1 MNIIPKIT
9 DFNKTTY
16 ELNTSRQSISFSNS
30 PNLNHIFNL
39 KKSISNFYDSPKNK
53 PSFNEIKTLHIK
65 RNPLKIKKLRI
76 PKKHNIENNTI
87 LNENLGE
94 KIKIKKILN
103 DLISFGNK
111 NNISDIDNGKSIKS
125 VLDLNKFQ
133 ISRLN
138 LNRIN
143 NPELIPFIKFNEK
156 AKKQESVILTN
167 EKRLNLI
174 KLKFSVFDK
183 DFDYNYYK
191 DQEMKAINNLRIMKT
206 EKSAKDRDLLMDK
219 RLQKL
224 KMSNELKIRDS
235 LNSIHKK
242 IILNKLKKK
251 KYIELLNETY
261 KLLDKA
267 TVEYLTS
274 VDMLNERIKYIK
286 KYYAVFIDLF
296 NGKAFKLLDEKIK
309 FEIMKSLEETQDN
322 KDEKDENS
330 DNNSK
335 NDIKNESIISQK
347 NLKSKLKLRYEE
359 KVKMYREYTSIHKD
373 INKEIN
379 NVKIKFYNI
388 KDDLNNII
396 SKAKDKIEKLH
407 DESDSLKLIFKK
419 ISHKQ
424 INYYLK
430 ILKTGLD
437 VRAEGLSWVIIRL
450 IELNAPIDSFLF
462 PEFLDNEQIEY
473 IIQIAKYGY
482 EINQLTIIL
491 DSLREKETG
500 KKNTKLSI
508 FGSLTEEEILS
519 SALINKTEDN
529 NSNNEF
535 NLTEKYNNDNN
546 LLKYM
551 KSKSLSMLNS
561 KIINE
566 ESMKFQLEK
575 NIINLKLKESKK
587 RISMIA
593 IDKKYKINDKK
604 EKNKNNIDKFL
615 LIQNFNNKS
624 KYFSD
629 ILRIIEQINNLN
641 NLIKDRREKELKN
654 FGEKFKSTD
663 LKDETAKTNYNK
675 SFNALFGNAAFYVD
689 EK

>member
-1 MNIIPKIT
+1 M
-9 DFNKTTY
+9 
-16 ELNTSRQSISFSNS
+16 
-30 PNLNHIFNL
+30 
-39 KKSISNFYDSPKNK
+39 
-53 PSFNEIKTLHIK
+53 
-65 RNPLKIKKLRI
+65 
-76 PKKHNIENNTI
+76 
-87 LNENLGE
+87 
-94 KIKIKKILN
+94 
-103 DLISFGNK
+103 
-111 NNISDIDNGKSIKS
+111 
-125 VLDLNKFQ
+125 
-133 ISRLN
+133 
-138 LNRIN
+138 
-143 NPELIPFIKFNEK
+143 
-156 AKKQESVILTN
+156 
-167 EKRLNLI
+167 
-174 KLKFSVFDK
+174 
-183 DFDYNYYK
+183 
-191 DQEMKAINNLRIMKT
+191 
-206 EKSAKDRDLLMDK
+206 
-219 RLQKL
+219 
-224 KMSNELKIRDS
+224 
-235 LNSIHKK
+235 
-242 IILNKLKKK
+242 
-251 KYIELLNETY
+251 
-261 KLLDKA
+261 
-267 TVEYLTS
+267 
-274 VDMLNERIKYIK
+274 
-286 KYYAVFIDLF
+286 
-296 NGKAFKLLDEKIK
+296 
-309 FEIMKSLEETQDN
+309 
-322 KDEKDENS
+322 
-330 DNNSK
+330 
-335 NDIKNESIISQK
+335 
-347 NLKSKLKLRYEE
+347 
-359 KVKMYREYTSIHKD
+359 
-373 INKEIN
+373 
-379 NVKIKFYNI
+379 
-388 KDDLNNII
+388 
-396 SKAKDKIEKLH
+396 
-407 DESDSLKLIFKK
+407 
-419 ISHKQ
+419 
-424 INYYLK
+424 YLK

-561 KIINE
+561 KIIND

>member
-1 MNIIPKIT
+1 M
-9 DFNKTTY
+9 
-16 ELNTSRQSISFSNS
+16 
-30 PNLNHIFNL
+30 
-39 KKSISNFYDSPKNK
+39 
-53 PSFNEIKTLHIK
+53 HIK

-76 PKKHNIENNTI
+76 PKKNNIKNNTI

-206 EKSAKDRDLLMDK
+206 EKSAKGRDLLMDK

-561 KIINE
+561 KIIND